1 MNSLR
6 VGWFL
11 ALRQIKR
18 SSVWTTLLIIFIM
31 TLTFLNL
38 VVVGGILVGLT
49 AGASLSYEQQYS
61 GQVFLRNLM
70 TKEYIEQS
78 ENIIRTARSF
88 PEVLAVSGRYI
99 VGGKIEANYKTAVG
113 PKQNFDSIGVL
124 FVGLDPDA
132 ENAVTGIGERLID
145 GEDLKIGEE
154 GYVLLGKNLVEKY
167 TIGSGPISMVVLRG
181 VDVGSKV
188 RINIAGHEN
197 EFTVKGIVK
206 SKVGDVST
214 RVYMID
220 SELRRMIGRS
230 DKNVDEIA
238 IRIKPDASAEHVRDG
253 LKTAGFSSL
262 ARIETSRESQGTFLD
277 DIEKTFMMLSNVIG
291 GIGII
296 VASITI
302 FIVIFINAVT
312 RRKYIGILK
321 GIGVSASA
329 IEISYVLQSIFY
341 AFIGSGIGLV
351 VVYTILKPYF
361 DGHPINFPF
370 SDGLLVVPI
379 DGTLLRAMILIIV
392 TIIAGYFPARM
403 IISKNT
409 LDSIL
414 GR

>member
-1 MNSLR
+1 
-6 VGWFL
+6 
-11 ALRQIKR
+11 
-18 SSVWTTLLIIFIM
+18 M

-49 AGASLSYEQQYS
+49 AGASLAYERQYS
-61 GQVFLRNLM
+61 GQVFLRDLM
-70 TKEYIEQS
+70 TKEYIERS
-78 ENIIRTARSF
+78 EDIIRTARSF
-88 PEVLAVSGRYI
+88 PEVLAVTGRYI
-99 VGGKIEANYKTAVG
+99 QAGRVEANYKTAVG
-113 PKQNFDSIGVL
+113 PNQSPDSIGVQIIG
-124 FVGLDPDA
+124 VDPDS
-132 ENAVTGIGERLID
+132 ENAVTGIGEQLID
-145 GEDLKIGEE
+145 GKDLKSGEE

-167 TIGSGPISMVVLRG
+167 TIGSGPISIVVLHG
-181 VDVGSKV
+181 VEVGSKV
-188 RINIAGHEN
+188 RVSISGREG
-197 EFTVKGIVK
+197 EFKVKGIIQ

-214 RVYMID
+214 RVYMLD
-220 SELRRMIGRS
+220 TELRKMIGRT

-238 IRIKPDASAEHVRDG
+238 IRLKPGASPLVVRDG
-253 LKTAGFSSL
+253 LKAAGFASL
-262 ARIETSRESQGTFLD
+262 ARIETARESQGTFLD
-277 DIEKTFMMLSNVIG
+277 DIEKTFAILANVIG

-296 VASITI
+296 VASITV

-341 AFIGSGIGLV
+341 ALIGSGLGLII
-351 VVYTILKPYF
+351 VYGLLKPYF
-361 DGHPINFPF
+361 DVHPINFPF
-370 SDGLLVVPI
+370 SDGLLVVPL
-379 DGTLLRAMILIIV
+379 DGTMLRALVLLIV

>member
-11 ALRQIKR
+11 ALRQVKR
-18 SSVWTTLLIIFIM
+18 SSIWTTLLIIFIM

-49 AGASLSYEQQYS
+49 AGASLAYERQYS
-61 GQVFLRNLM
+61 GQVFLRDLT
-70 TKEYIEQS
+70 TKNYIEQS
-78 ENIIRTARSF
+78 ENIIRTARTF
-88 PEVLAVSGRYI
+88 PEVEAVSGRYI
-99 VGGKIEANYKTAVG
+99 EAGRVEANYKTAVG
-113 PKQNFDSIGVL
+113 PKQNPDSIGVQI
-124 FVGLDPDA
+124 VGIDPVS
-132 ENAVTGIGERLID
+132 ENAVTGIGERLIS
-145 GEDLKIGEE
+145 GEDLKVGEE

-167 TIGSGPISMVVLRG
+167 TIGSGPISVVVLHG
-181 VDVGSKV
+181 IDVGSRV
-188 RINIAGHEN
+188 RISVDGHEG
-197 EFTVKGIVK
+197 EFVVKGIIK

-214 RVYMID
+214 RVYMVD

-238 IRIKPDASAEHVRDG
+238 IRLNPGASAFLVRDG
-253 LKTAGFSSL
+253 LKNDGFASF

-277 DIEKTFMMLSNVIG
+277 DIEKTFAILANVIG

-296 VASITI
+296 VASITV

-321 GIGVSASA
+321 GIGISASA

-341 AFIGSGIGLV
+341 ALIGSGVGLLV
-351 VVYTILKPYF
+351 VYGILKPYF
-361 DGHPINFPF
+361 DVHPINFPF
-370 SDGLLVVPI
+370 SDGLLVVPVL
-379 DGTLLRAMILIIV
+379 GTMLRAGVLIVV

>member
-1 MNSLR
+1 MDSLR

-18 SSVWTTLLIIFIM
+18 SSIWTTLLIIFIM

-49 AGASLSYEQQYS
+49 AGASLAYERQYS
-61 GQVFLRNLM
+61 GEVFLRNLM

-78 ENIIRTARSF
+78 ENVMRTARSF
-88 PEVLAVSGRYI
+88 PEGAAISGRYI
-99 VGGKIEANYKTAVG
+99 QGGKVEANYKTAVG
-113 PKQNFDSIGVL
+113 PKQSPDSIGVQI
-124 FVGLDPDA
+124 VGIDPVS
-132 ENAVTGIGERLID
+132 ENAVTGIGERLIS

-167 TIGSGPISMVVLRG
+167 TVGSGPISVVVLHG
-181 VDVGSKV
+181 IDVGSRV
-188 RINIAGHEN
+188 RINVAGREG
-197 EFTVKGIVK
+197 EFTVKGIIK
-206 SKVGDVST
+206 SKVGDVSM
-214 RVYMID
+214 RVYMVD
-220 SELRRMIGRS
+220 AELRRMIGRS

-238 IRIKPDASAEHVRDG
+238 IRLVPGASATQVRDG
-253 LKTAGFSSL
+253 LKAAGFESL
-262 ARIETSRESQGTFLD
+262 ARVETSRESQGTFLD
-277 DIEKTFMMLSNVIG
+277 DIEKTFAMLANVIG

-296 VASITI
+296 VASITV

-321 GIGVSASA
+321 GIGVTASA

-341 AFIGSGIGLV
+341 ALIGAGLGLI
-351 VVYTILKPYF
+351 VVYAVLKPYF

-379 DGTLLRAMILIIV
+379 DGTMLRAAVLIAV
-392 TIIAGYFPARM
+392 TIVAGYCAARM
-403 IISKNT
+403 IISKNS